1 MTYCELRDLAEIKKI
16 TIQSLADDVKMTRS
30 GFKSSFENQS
40 LPISKVNLLC
50 EKLGISPNEFFGWK
64 SNMVAQQIQTGCV
77 GNVQNMD
84 SNALS
89 LLKEQLQIKDKQLAE
104 AQVQIS
110 KLINIISKV

>member
-1 MTYCELRDLAEIKKI
+1 MTYSELKDYAEAKRI
-16 TIQSLADDVKMTRS
+16 SLKSIADMLDMSPR
-30 GFKSSFENQS
+30 GMQQSFENQTLS
-40 LPISKVNLLC
+40 IKKVISLC
-50 EKLGISPNEFFGWK
+50 ELLQISPNEFFGWK

-104 AQVQIS
+104 AQAQIS